1 MSTAAEALNWSRV
14 DGGAAAGEQVA
25 RLSTFLRLC
34 EVNLCARACLIRVQ
48 IMRDVLADDDFN
60 SILALWARSLMLQ
73 QQFQISQ
80 PGSDATAALQTMRRL
95 LLLARPTDDDIV
107 FM

>member
-1 MSTAAEALNWSRV
+1 LSTAAEALNWSRV
-14 DGGAAAGEQVA
+14 DGGAAVGAQVA
-25 RLSTFLRLC
+25 RLSTFMCLC
-34 EVNLCARACLIRVQ
+34 EVMRVLARLIRVQ
-48 IMRDVLADDDFN
+48 TMRDVRSDDDLN
-60 SILALWARSLMLQ
+60 SILALWARSFMLQ

-80 PGSDATAALQTMRRL
+80 PASDATAALQMMRRL